1 MKFRMKEHRAD
12 YVTPLLSVIH
22 DLKDENRR
30 LKIQTRKAKT
40 LAKKPK
46 YMPTFPNARVQK

>member
-1 MKFRMKEHRAD
+1 MKFRMKEHKAD
-12 YVTPLLSVIH
+12 YTTPLLSVIH

-46 YMPTFPNARVQK
+46 YMPIFPNARVQK